1 MVIKKV
7 IIPLP
12 ERQNPESER
21 KKLREKSR
29 EVETGKG

>member
-12 ERQNPESER
+12 ERQTRSR
-21 KKLREKSR
+21 KEKNFGKKSR